1 MSFPTYENST
11 KYDIEKKEDF
21 SKKRLSNL
29 VEVLLKHTR
38 NEDEDLFGI
47 NTTTQ

>member
-1 MSFPTYENST
+1 MSLPTYEDNT
-11 KYDIEKKEDF
+11 KYELEKKEDF

-38 NEDEDLFGI
+38 NADEDLFGI